1 MIALVQVTGDHF
13 VDASGGREP
22 HFIRYVEDG
31 KTIYAHE
38 SGYGYL
44 PADRVVIVT
53 DVA

>member
-1 MIALVQVTGDHF
+1 MVALVHVQDNVF

-22 HFIRYVEDG
+22 HFTRYVEDG
-31 KTIYAHE
+31 KTVYAHE